1 MAIFKNLTTG
11 ICEEVLDAQV
21 IELMEN
27 SDNYEEAPEA
37 PNETKPKKAKAEAK

>member
-27 SDNYEEAPEA
+27 SDNYEEVVE
-37 PNETKPKKAKAEAK
+37 KPKKAKAEAK